1 MHVLDGYADQIKAM
15 SIAGMSDARIAAALP
30 VETDGQAVFRWR
42 KKHGVEK
49 LDVRHVSVLDP
60 YADDIRRMYV
70 GEGLTDQRIAELL
83 PVSVKDDTIRSFRI
97 DRLGI
102 PSDRHRKVGR
112 FIMAARY
119 EEIRDELPA
128 AWERSK
134 RWHQTQKRDVGSAER
149 VAEEF
154 GVSPTTA
161 KKWLAKQG
169 LGEKRIDGKAA
180 SVQALAL
187 FNDGWSVPR
196 IAKQLGATQDSI
208 RNWLRAAGC
217 DLGDH
222 FARMNH
228 EEKIAWRRS
237 ISEGKAASLAGSGRY
252 SYGGA
257 RLDSPQEVTFVKN
270 CDRLGLDWRPY
281 DRALMG
287 VCEVPIN
294 GEVVRYAPDLLV
306 EELVV
311 EVKGIYD
318 LVAATKVRTWRE
330 QRGPLALVMKYE
342 LFEFE
347 AASSADEA
355 RQLLEATC
363 FLDPEPEVAFWE
375 E

>member
-1 MHVLDGYADQIKAM
+1 MGVLDDSARQIREM
-15 SIAGMSDARIAAALP
+15 SASGISDSRIAEALP
-30 VETDGQAVFRWR
+30 VIADGQAVYRWR

-49 LDVRHVSVLDP
+49 PKVRYVSILDP

-70 GEGLTDQRIAELL
+70 DEGLTDEVISEAL
-83 PVSVKDDTIRSFRI
+83 PVTVNAETIRAFRI
-97 DRLGI
+97 KKLGI
-102 PSDRHRKVGR
+102 ESDRIRKVGR
-112 FIMAARY
+112 FTMDARY
-119 EEIRDELPA
+119 EEIKDELPA

-134 RWHQTQKRDVGSAER
+134 RWHPTQKREVGSAER

-154 GVSPTTA
+154 GVSATTA

-169 LGEKRIDGKAA
+169 LGEKRIDGKVGSAE
-180 SVQALAL
+180 ALAR
-187 FNDGWSVPR
+187 FQDGWSVPR
-196 IAKQLGATQDSI
+196 IAKKLGATQDSV
-208 RNWLRAAGC
+208 RNWLNAAGC
-217 DLGDH
+217 DLSDH

-237 ISEGKAASLAGSGRY
+237 ISEGKAASVAGAGRY

-270 CDRLGLDWRPY
+270 CDRLGLEWRPY

-287 VCEVPIN
+287 VCEVSIN
-294 GEVVRYAPDLLV
+294 GEIVRYAPDLLV
-306 EELVV
+306 EELAV

-330 QRGPLALVMKYE
+330 QRGSLALIMKDE

-347 AASSADEA
+347 AASSAEEA
-355 RQLLEATC
+355 RQLLDATC
-363 FLDPEPEVAFWE
+363 YLDPEPEIAFWE
-375 E
+375 